1 MSTDRKLIGGVWY
14 VREDTAENFSIST
27 TDAIH
32 YKGIVYEDSDVCF
45 DAHLIDDFDA
55 PTISFIDKRIPSR
68 YEEFW
73 DNANWMRAV
82 LDGEPDAMKELP
94 KGLEQ
99 QTIAFLKYL
108 NEADFI

>member
-1 MSTDRKLIGGVWY
+1 MSTDRRLIDGVWY

-45 DAHLIDDFDA
+45 DAHFIEDFDV
-55 PTISFIDKRIPSR
+55 PNIGFTDKRLPNR
-68 YEEFW
+68 HEEYW
-73 DNANWMRAV
+73 DNVNWMRAV
-82 LDGEPDAMKELP
+82 LDGETDAMKELP

-99 QTIAFLKYL
+99 QTVAFLKYL
-108 NEADFI
+108 KEVGWL